1 MLLKTYGKQ
10 KKWSK
15 NRAEISTTFSKTIST
30 MNDRHNDLLR
40 IRPEIKKH
48 HMFDTMSNDERFQNT
63 TIRPILKLQQ
73 PLLVE
78 AFINYANK
86 HKGVFY
92 ELSIEKRLQYIE
104 TAICK
109 DQKFRN
115 SLKGMLIGQ
124 FTVKE
129 YQYYIT
135 NSSKLNKR
143 MMNLVISRLQ
153 DQIQL
158 LVPHQEPKA
167 V

>member
-1 MLLKTYGKQ
+1 
-10 KKWSK
+10 
-15 NRAEISTTFSKTIST
+15 

-48 HMFDTMSNDERFQNT
+48 QTFDNMSDEERFQNAT
-63 TIRPILKLQQ
+63 MRPILKLQN
-73 PLLVE
+73 PLLMA

-92 ELSIEKRLQYIE
+92 ELSIEKRMQYIE
-104 TAICK
+104 TAVCK

-124 FTVKE
+124 FTLEE
-129 YQYYIT
+129 YEIYIA

-143 MMNLVISRLQ
+143 MMHLVIARLQ
-153 DQIQL
+153 DQVQL
-158 LVPHQEPKA
+158 LIPQNTTIST
-167 V
+167 

>member
-1 MLLKTYGKQ
+1 
-10 KKWSK
+10 
-15 NRAEISTTFSKTIST
+15 
-30 MNDRHNDLLR
+30 MNDRPNDLLR

-48 HMFDTMSNDERFQNT
+48 QTFDTMSDEERFQNT
-63 TIRPILKLQQ
+63 TIRPVLKLQH

-104 TAICK
+104 NAICK
-109 DQKFRN
+109 DQKLRN
-115 SLKGMLIGQ
+115 SIKGMLIGQ
-124 FTVKE
+124 FTVDE
-129 YQYYIT
+129 YRHYIS

-143 MMNLVISRLQ
+143 MMHLVIARLQ
-153 DQIQL
+153 DHVQI
-158 LVPHQEPKA
+158 LVPETVAKA